1 MANAR
6 CQVGMGRHMPGW
18 NRMAYT
24 WPEWSGIWGVSIGQH
39 GLGWNGSPCGRHGSV
54 HARLAGDSICQVGIG
69 LEVLGLNGT
78 AYARLAQVS
87 TCGAGRGQHMPGW
100 QGSVHAGPAWEG
112 ICQVG
117 RGQYMRGRH
126 GTAYA
131 RLAGVSAC
139 GAGMGWHM
147 PGWNESRCARSR
159 WDSIC
164 QVGVEGQDI
173 GVPYSI
179 THCNIGGPMG
189 CGLHGVPYPHRLAH

>member
-1 MANAR
+1 M
-6 CQVGMGRHMPGW
+6 VG
-18 NRMAYT
+18 T
-24 WPEWSGIWGVSIGQH
+24 GQ
-39 GLGWNGSPCGRHGSV
+39 HGSV
-54 HARLAGDSICQVGIG
+54 HARLARDSICQVGMG

-78 AYARLAQVS
+78 AYARLAWVS
-87 TCGAGRGQHMPGW
+87 TCGASMDQFMPGR
-100 QGSVHAGPAWEG
+100 Q
-112 ICQVG
+112 
-117 RGQYMRGRH
+117 

-131 RLAGVSAC
+131 RLAGVSTC
-139 GAGMGWHM
+139 GASMGRHM

-189 CGLHGVPYPHRLAH
+189 CELHGVPYPHRLAH